1 MLFRDPKVVEFLLT
15 RPKYFATIRRWNYHE
30 GKIIKLRLIRNNLI
44 IYGKAKI
51 LEVKKYDISILK
63 RYLKYSG
70 FETVEDWVET
80 ATRLHGSL
88 NNAKIVFAELLDICV
103 ENV

>member
-30 GKIIKLRLIRNNLI
+30 GKIIKLRLIRNKV

-51 LEVKKYDISILK
+51 LSVNKYDISILK

-70 FETVEDWVET
+70 FETVEDWIET
-80 ATRLHGSL
+80 ATGLHGSL
-88 NNAKIVFAELLDICV
+88 NNAKIVFAELLELCAESV
-103 ENV
+103 